1 MWVRGR
7 RNDRTGRLAKQAD
20 PQKSK
25 RSVPT
30 RTRST
35 RIQNTSGAA
44 ETKKTRFYG
53 CNSRFSEVPKP
64 QNGRRDLS
72 IYQQSTHM
80 LPQKIFQSTNINTS
94 PINNSASNKN
104 NSLFNKNTL
113 SITTKRTI
121 LSTSTQSTITILSTS
136 TQTCYQS
143 THPAPERTKFTELQL
158 KHLGDCQQ
166 APARRTDEGR
176 RRLGSMCAAT

>member
-44 ETKKTRFYG
+44 GSKKTRFYG

-64 QNGRRDLS
+64 QNGRRDLL

-80 LPQKIFQSTNINTS
+80 LPQDLSIYQHQHVTNKQFCV
-94 PINNSASNKN
+94 NKN